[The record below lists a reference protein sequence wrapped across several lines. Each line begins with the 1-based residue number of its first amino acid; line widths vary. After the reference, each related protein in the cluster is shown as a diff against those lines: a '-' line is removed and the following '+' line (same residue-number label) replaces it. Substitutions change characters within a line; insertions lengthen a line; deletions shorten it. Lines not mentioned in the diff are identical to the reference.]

1 MNGPTAP
8 PPVDTAALFLPLHE
22 ELIALLHGL
31 SPAAWDAPTVAGRWR
46 VRDVVAHLL
55 DTELRRIA
63 ADRDG
68 HLSPPDREIGRYEDL
83 VAFLNRLNAD
93 WVAAAR
99 RLSPALLVE
108 LLEFTGPRAAALYE
122 SLDANAPA
130 RFGVAWA
137 GEDSSPS
144 WFDVGREYTERWH
157 HQAQIRDAVGA
168 PELLGRRFYRPF
180 LDISMRALPRA
191 LAKQA
196 APEGVS
202 VVVTVEG
209 EGGGLWS
216 LVRADGAWR
225 LLEGEAPEA
234 AARVGLASPDAWRV
248 FYNALP
254 PEEARRRA
262 RVEGDERLAAA
273 VLGTRSVMV

>member
-1 MNGPTAP
+1 MSGPTPPAP
-8 PPVDTAALFLPLHE
+8 VHTAALFRPLHE
-22 ELIALLHGL
+22 ELIALLRGL
-31 SPAAWDAPTVAGRWR
+31 PPAAWDAPTVAGRWC

-68 HLSPPDREIGRYEDL
+68 HVLPPDREIGGYEDL

-93 WVAAAR
+93 WVTAAR

-108 LLEFTGPRAAALYE
+108 LLEFTGPRAAAAYE
-122 SLDANAPA
+122 SLDPNAPA

-137 GEDSSPS
+137 GEESSPS

-180 LDISMRALPRA
+180 LEISMRALPRA
-191 LAKQA
+191 LEKQA
-196 APEGVS
+196 APEGAS
-202 VVVTVEG
+202 VVVTVDG

-216 LVRADGAWR
+216 VRRGNAAWH
-225 LLEGEAPEA
+225 LLEGEAAPA
-234 AARVGLASPDAWRV
+234 AARVGLAPPDAWRV
-248 FYNALP
+248 LYNALP

-262 RVEGDERLAAA
+262 RVEGDERLAGAI
-273 VLGTRSVMV
+273 LRTRSVMV